1 LLRRVKRPYFPQ
13 PISNIWNLHFK
24 GTFGHGNPLFTIEV
38 PCLSESAKTV
48 AIIAANPALTA
59 LLAMVVAGDSRL
71 KVRQFDSELALIAYM
86 RLAHVDVLVCDFDRE
101 GRPAYEMVEAIRL
114 NGELVSQDVPV
125 IALTRVIT
133 PPMRHQAISA
143 GIDEVL
149 IKPMSPRHLLQR
161 IQARLRTRSVVGV
174 LGGYRGPE
182 RRNRTTMPAP
192 QPVPARREADNVIPL
207 FPDRRRQQF
216 PLMDS

>member
-1 LLRRVKRPYFPQ
+1 MSEDTK
-13 PISNIWNLHFK
+13 
-24 GTFGHGNPLFTIEV
+24 TI
-38 PCLSESAKTV
+38 
-48 AIIAANPALTA
+48 AIIAANQALTA
-59 LLAMVVAGDSRL
+59 LLAMVVTGDSRL

-114 NGELVSQDVPV
+114 NGNLISQDVPV
-125 IALTRVIT
+125 IALTRTIT

-143 GIDEVL
+143 GIDEVV

-182 RRNRTTMPAP
+182 RRNRIAMPVQ
-192 QPVPARREADNVIPL
+192 QPVPVRRESDNVIPL
-207 FPDRRRQQF
+207 FPDRRRQHP
-216 PLMDS
+216 PLDA